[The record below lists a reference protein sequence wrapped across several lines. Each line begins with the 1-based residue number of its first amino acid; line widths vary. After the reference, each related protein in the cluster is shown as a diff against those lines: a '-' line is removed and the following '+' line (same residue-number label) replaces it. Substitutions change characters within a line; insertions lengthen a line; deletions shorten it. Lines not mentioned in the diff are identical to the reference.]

1 MNTKN
6 TLAILFSMGFCSLAH
21 AREVHGVSVADSL
34 TIDGQ
39 NLALHG
45 AGLRS
50 KLFVKVYV
58 GGLYLQD
65 LKVKPSDILESPSP
79 KAIKLHFKRD
89 VDNGK
94 IREAWNE
101 GFTNNCA
108 HNCEAFRK
116 DLEKINLFMSD
127 MKEKETMT
135 FFFAPE
141 KVSVYKNDIK
151 KGDVVSKGLARE
163 ILAIF
168 LGNKPADKDLKK
180 GMLGG

>member
-1 MNTKN
+1 MKHTFF
-6 TLAILFSMGFCSLAH
+6 ALFVFGFASGAY
-21 AREVHGVSVADSL
+21 ARDLHGVSVSESL
-34 TIDGQ
+34 TIEGQ
-39 NLALHG
+39 NLVLHG

-65 LKVKPSDILESPSP
+65 LKIKPSDILESQFP

-101 GFTNNCA
+101 GFSNNCA
-108 HNCEAFRK
+108 HNCDAYKK
-116 DLEKINLFMSD
+116 DLEKINNVMSD
-127 MKEKETMT
+127 MKDKETMT
-135 FFFAPE
+135 FYFSPE

-151 KGDVVSKGLARE
+151 KIDVLSKGLSRE